1 LIEVNRIV
9 EHQASL
15 SSYRAT
21 QDEERAIQLELL
33 IEYTKPKIP
42 TLDWHYL
49 ISTPFRYSPPHPNAR
64 FRPPFSRRNV
74 FFGAL
79 HTDTAF
85 YEFAYHFM
93 KQRIH
98 LNADSETGQ
107 RTLFSVE
114 ANPIAAIRIH
124 EHIDCQKIT
133 AKNNYTAS
141 HEFIENN
148 PQVTFILYP
157 SCRDPEQ
164 RDNAAILDIQHLEKN
179 PKWETSLKFF
189 YDFKKQ
195 ELTWIDKSLHI
206 RWESLHQP
214 DE

>member
-42 TLDWHYL
+42 STDWHYL

-64 FRPPFSRRNV
+64 FRPPFTRRNV

-98 LNADSETGQ
+98 LKAESETGQ

-114 ANPIAAIRIH
+114 ANDTTAVRIH
-124 EHIDCQKIT
+124 EHDSYQKIIDR
-133 AKNNYTAS
+133 NNYSAS
-141 HEFIENN
+141 HEFIEQN
-148 PQVTFILYP
+148 PHVTFILYP
-157 SCRDPEQ
+157 SCRDPEL
-164 RDNAAILDIQHLEKN
+164 RDNAAIFDIKHLEKN
-179 PKWETSLKFF
+179 PKWESSLKFF
-189 YDFKKQ
+189 YVFKKQ
-195 ELTWIDKSLHI
+195 ELIWIDKKLHI
-206 RWESLHQP
+206 QWDLLHT
-214 DE
+214 ER